1 MVKTFSMH
9 ANVYKE
15 GLCGDFM
22 DWQKLKENPFFN
34 PESKLFFAS
43 GAISLGLIWWG
54 MNILLGVIGNP
65 LGSDSS
71 DEEYFL
77 LLSFTSLLITYLLG
91 YLVFTMI
98 SIDSIVQ
105 KKYNHIM
112 DSLVYDDEGKKIYP
126 GDPRQNFTNAQWVR
140 LSITQHLDLLE
151 VAGTSEKNK
160 ATQLKLMLQNIK
172 PNEDPLQ
179 YADTATMLSKKLTS
193 TGEFE
198 EAESMCRNCLENLL
212 PEHKTAFG
220 QIKAALGVVLKRRG
234 KIPEAMNELSDAVG
248 MISKHE
254 PLRWIRVNKDFL
266 RLQFVANR
274 TIPEPIMLEEI
285 HDELRALC
293 GSNFGSK
300 NHVDAWR
307 LSSALESYYD
317 LYSIFLASQGHLQ
330 VALRYSYAAVVLAE
344 NRTGKKAST
353 YSTSHHSRLLM
364 LDGDFEN
371 ADNMLNEKA
380 EFLEQRGDSR
390 GWLTYNMAR
399 CKFGLADFEAAINL
413 YNETIEMKSTDAET
427 TLKAYIGLSYAHQR
441 LGNSLMADS
450 MKLKAD
456 EYAAS
461 TGIKPV
467 WEEPNTSAEDK
478 IEEAE
483 ETWVVNQHKLT
494 WREAAKQAKEE
505 LGITHSKYPKRGTP
519 YYERTMEIHK
529 ASQTT

>member
-65 LGSDSS
+65 LGTDSS
-71 DEEYFL
+71 EEEYFL

-274 TIPEPIMLEEI
+274 TIPEPIMLEDI
-285 HDELRALC
+285 HDELEH
-293 GSNFGSK
+293 S
-300 NHVDAWR
+300 VDQT
-307 LSSALESYYD
+307 SEVK
-317 LYSIFLASQGHLQ
+317 IM
-330 VALRYSYAAVVLAE
+330 
-344 NRTGKKAST
+344 ST
-353 YSTSHHSRLLM
+353 P
-364 LDGDFEN
+364 GD
-371 ADNMLNEKA
+371 
-380 EFLEQRGDSR
+380 
-390 GWLTYNMAR
+390 
-399 CKFGLADFEAAINL
+399 
-413 YNETIEMKSTDAET
+413 
-427 TLKAYIGLSYAHQR
+427 
-441 LGNSLMADS
+441 
-450 MKLKAD
+450 
-456 EYAAS
+456 
-461 TGIKPV
+461 
-467 WEEPNTSAEDK
+467 
-478 IEEAE
+478 
-483 ETWVVNQHKLT
+483 
-494 WREAAKQAKEE
+494 
-505 LGITHSKYPKRGTP
+505 
-519 YYERTMEIHK
+519 
-529 ASQTT
+529 

>member
-1 MVKTFSMH
+1 
-9 ANVYKE
+9 
-15 GLCGDFM
+15 M
-22 DWQKLKENPFFN
+22 DWQKLKENPLFN

-43 GAISLGLIWWG
+43 GAVTLGLIWWA
-54 MNILLGVIGNP
+54 MNFVLGVVGNP
-65 LGSDSS
+65 LGTDSS
-71 DEEYFL
+71 EEEYFL

-91 YLVFTMI
+91 YLLFTMI
-98 SIDSIVQ
+98 SIDNIVQ
-105 KKYNHIM
+105 KKYNDIM

-126 GDPRQNFTNAQWVR
+126 GDPRKNFTNAQWVR

-151 VAGTSEKNK
+151 VASTSEKNK
-160 ATQLKLMLQNIK
+160 ATQLKLMLENIK

-198 EAESMCRNCLENLL
+198 EGESMCRNCLENLL

-234 KIPEAMNELSDAVG
+234 KIPDAMNELSDAVG

-254 PLRWIRVNKDFL
+254 PLRWVSVNKDLL
-266 RLQFVANR
+266 RLQYLAKG
-274 TIPEPIMLEEI
+274 TIDDPIILEEI
-285 HDELRALC
+285 HDELRTLC

-364 LDGDFEN
+364 MDGDFEN

-399 CKFGLADFEAAINL
+399 CKFGLNDFEAAINL

-450 MKLKAD
+450 MKIKAN
-456 EYAAS
+456 EYAAT
-461 TGIKPV
+461 TGIKAV
-467 WEEPNTSAEDK
+467 WEEPNTSVEDK
-478 IEEAE
+478 VE
-483 ETWVVNQHKLT
+483 ETDESWVVNQHKLT

-519 YYERTMEIHK
+519 YYERTMEIRK

>member
-1 MVKTFSMH
+1 MH

-15 GLCGDFM
+15 GLYGAFM
-22 DWQKLKENPFFN
+22 DWQKLKQNPFFN

-65 LGSDSS
+65 LGTDSS
-71 DEEYFL
+71 EEEYFL

-105 KKYNHIM
+105 KKYNQIM

-198 EAESMCRNCLENLL
+198 EAESMCRDCLENLL

-254 PLRWIRVNKDFL
+254 PLRWIQVNKDFL
-266 RLQFVANR
+266 RLQFVADG

-478 IEEAE
+478 VEENE